1 MSVFSYV
8 PQQGFTPQEIDAWL
22 LAAKEKR
29 AALHLQAAAP
39 WHSKEHHEAFTQ
51 MSDLLQQA
59 FEEVRVIS
67 ASLREGSQCVRD
79 HSTEL
84 REHSTQLMA
93 RCTSRWSARR
103 SLSHHLRRSTKQ
115 STPLSTFYKLLEIE
129 RRLLRRSWASWHSLV
144 ASL

>member
-1 MSVFSYV
+1 MSVFSHG

-29 AALHLQAAAP
+29 ATLHLQAAALRN
-39 WHSKEHHEAFTQ
+39 SNERHEAFTQ

-67 ASLREGSQCVRD
+67 ASLREGSQCIRD

-84 REHSTQLMA
+84 REHSTQLRA
-93 RCTSRWSARR
+93 RCTQLMERTAQVIPSP
-103 SLSHHLRRSTKQ
+103 Q
-115 STPLSTFYKLLEIE
+115 EIHEAE
-129 RRLLRRSWASWHSLV
+129 RRMLDMFRDDIHHGKPS
-144 ASL
+144 

>member
-1 MSVFSYV
+1 MSVCSNG
-8 PQQGFTPQEIDAWL
+8 PKQGFTPQDIDAWL

-29 AALHLQAAAP
+29 AAPHLQAAAP
-39 WHSKEHHEAFTQ
+39 WNSNERHEAFTQ

-93 RCTSRWSARR
+93 RCT
-103 SLSHHLRRSTKQ
+103 Q
-115 STPLSTFYKLLEIE
+115 SMERTAQFIPSPQEIHAAE
-129 RRLLRRSWASWHSLV
+129 CRMLDMFRDDIRHEKPA
-144 ASL
+144 